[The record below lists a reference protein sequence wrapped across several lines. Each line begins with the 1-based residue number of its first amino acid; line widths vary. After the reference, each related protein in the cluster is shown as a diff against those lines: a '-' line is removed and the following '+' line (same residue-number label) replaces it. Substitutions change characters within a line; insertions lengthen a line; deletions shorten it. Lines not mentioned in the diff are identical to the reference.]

1 MLVGVVHRRIRDVEE
16 LGNLL
21 ASSELLGKPVY
32 CPLCRR
38 ELRGWGEG
46 CTILHLI
53 CEDCE
58 VELTLANASA
68 LDDNCVNDLE
78 RRLLDLFYS
87 VSSKW

>member
-1 MLVGVVHRRIRDVEE
+1 MLVGVIHKRVEGVE
-16 LGNLL
+16 DGDLL

-53 CEDCE
+53 CENCG
-58 VELTLANASA
+58 VELTLANTSV
-68 LDDNCVNDLE
+68 LDDKAINSLE

-87 VSSKW
+87 TSSRW